1 MPKICRVVV
10 VEDNADIRE
19 LLGDV
24 FDREG
29 YRFAVVEGGD
39 GLRHALLEGDV
50 DVVVIDVL
58 LRRESGLDL
67 AREAAAARC
76 AVVLTTGDHSYADR
90 LAASGHRHILKPYR
104 LGELLAVVEAALE
117 ESRIKCATTARRF
130 GLDSAPL

>member
-19 LLGDV
+19 LLGNV
-24 FDREG
+24 FEREG
-29 YRFAVVEGGD
+29 YRFAMVEGGD
-39 GLRHALLEGDV
+39 GLRQALLDGDV

-67 AREAAAARC
+67 AREAGAAGC
-76 AVVLTTGDHSYADR
+76 GVVLTTGDHSYAER
-90 LAASGHRHILKPYR
+90 LAASGHKHILKPYR

-117 ESRIKCATTARRF
+117 ESRINCTIKHRRF
-130 GLDSAPL
+130 GLDSAQL